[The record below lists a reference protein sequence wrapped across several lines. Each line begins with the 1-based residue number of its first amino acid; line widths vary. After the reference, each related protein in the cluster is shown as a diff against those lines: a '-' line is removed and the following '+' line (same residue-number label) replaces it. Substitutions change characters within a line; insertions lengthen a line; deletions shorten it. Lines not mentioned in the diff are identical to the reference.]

1 MLMTVTLLAGAFFA
15 ALISGAAGFGGAL
28 LLLPLLT
35 HVVGVEQAVPMLT
48 MAQLVG
54 NLSRVGLGWQV
65 VDWKLAG
72 VFLLTAVPAAAVG
85 AFCFAGAPTH
95 LIIRLLG
102 VAILLFVL
110 ARLTGILSFRS
121 GFPTLTIGGA
131 LVGFLSGLVGSAGP
145 LGAAIVLSMNL
156 APAAYVATEAVTA
169 IGMHLTKMV
178 VYQRQ
183 LHLGPTFW
191 PLALAMGAAMFAGT
205 WTAKLVID
213 RLPKIVFERAVS
225 ALLILVALQMIWR
238 P

>member
-1 MLMTVTLLAGAFFA
+1 MIFALLAGAFFA

-35 HVVGVEQAVPMLT
+35 RAVGIEQAVPMLT
-48 MAQLVG
+48 VAQLVG
-54 NLSRVGLGWQV
+54 NFSRVGLGWTA

-72 VFLLTAVPAAAVG
+72 GFLLTAIPAAAIG
-85 AFCFAGAPTH
+85 AFCFAGAPAQ
-95 LIIRLLG
+95 LIIQLLG

-110 ARLTGILSFRS
+110 ARLTGALRFGS
-121 GFPTLTIGGA
+121 GFPLLAIGGGV
-131 LVGFLSGLVGSAGP
+131 VGFLSGLVGSAGP
-145 LGAAIVLSMNL
+145 LGAAIVLSANL

-183 LHLGPTFW
+183 LALGPSFW
-191 PLALAMGAAMFAGT
+191 PLALAMGGAMFAGT
-205 WTAKLVID
+205 WTAKRIID
-213 RLPKIVFERAVS
+213 RLPKQVFEKMVS
-225 ALLILVALQMIWR
+225 ALLILIALHMIWR